1 VVSEH
6 PNLFDAAIA
15 ENIWY
20 GNQANSDYD
29 ICCAATT
36 MMVMHKLE
44 VMMMCD
50 RIVVVDG
57 GVREQGTY
65 NELMKRKG
73 VFASLA
79 SEGKRVGEW

>member
-1 VVSEH
+1 MWSPSENR
-6 PNLFDAAIA
+6 P
-15 ENIWY
+15 E
-20 GNQANSDYD
+20 
-29 ICCAATT
+29 
-36 MMVMHKLE
+36 
-44 VMMMCD
+44 
-50 RIVVVDG
+50 IVVVDG